1 MTGKIIGR
9 FKKLGYKYTKDPL
22 GHYFD
27 KNGTRMSI
35 MISGPVWNC
44 YFNRI
49 INDEFQLV
57 DKQMNLL
64 DDDFVYKWMLLHVV

>member
-1 MTGKIIGR
+1 
-9 FKKLGYKYTKDPL
+9 
-22 GHYFD
+22 
-27 KNGTRMSI
+27 MSI
-35 MISGPVWNC
+35 MMSGPVWNC
-44 YFNRI
+44 YFNRL

>member
-1 MTGKIIGR
+1 MLRLMKQEFR
-9 FKKLGYKYTKDPL
+9 YRKVQ
-22 GHYFD
+22 

-35 MISGPVWNC
+35 MMSGPVWNC
-44 YFNRI
+44 YFNRL